1 MLFLLTDSH
10 QKLKL
15 ENIHDTL
22 IILFDVLLNYKE
34 LAFLL
39 KKTTTLQQVSDGN
52 TPNLVLKRILVHF
65 LKIPPLQKILHKK
78 ENFKPNIKPMMENFI
93 I

>member
-10 QKLKL
+10 QKVKL

-39 KKTTTLQQVSDGN
+39 RKTTTLQQVSDGN
-52 TPNLVLKRILVHF
+52 TPNPVLKRILVHF
-65 LKIPPLQKILHKK
+65 LKFPSLQKILYKK
-78 ENFKPNIKPMMENFI
+78 EISNLISNQ
-93 I
+93 